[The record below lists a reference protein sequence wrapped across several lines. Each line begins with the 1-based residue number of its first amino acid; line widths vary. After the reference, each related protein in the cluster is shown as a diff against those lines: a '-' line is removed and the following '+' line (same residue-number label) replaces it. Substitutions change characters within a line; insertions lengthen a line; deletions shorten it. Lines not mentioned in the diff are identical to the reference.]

1 MKKSTRLLHVFNV
14 SLNIQLGIGFRPA
27 RWIHLRRAHIYLNIA
42 RSLWIFLVNWLMKVL
57 GRPERYMFKTIFRDH
72 LILELTTITLQF
84 HTRPGKTRHPIRNA
98 ILRNTTGNTTNF
110 ILSTFSTLKNS
121 YRKPCFSTKA
131 HQFI

>member
-42 RSLWIFLVNWLMKVL
+42 RSLWIFLVNWLIKVL
-57 GRPERYMFKTIFRDH
+57 GRPERCMFKTIFRDH

-84 HTRPGKTRHPIRNA
+84 HTRPGKTRYPIRNA